1 MKNIEQIQEL
11 FKIFT
16 SDSASQSEVHDK
28 GENWMIAIFKPFVRD
43 NKCHYPF
50 RIYGKVSG
58 SIFPNYNENLQW
70 YGGVNY
76 FLDLDTNELI
86 REEHKNNL
94 HDAITLH
101 INLHELQIKL

>member
-1 MKNIEQIQEL
+1 MKKLEQIQEI
-11 FKIFT
+11 FKTF
-16 SDSASQSEVHDK
+16 SSESASQSEVYNK
-28 GENWMIAIFKPFVRD
+28 GENWMILIFKPFII
-43 NKCHYPF
+43 NKKCLYKF

-76 FLDLDTNELI
+76 YHDLATNELI